1 MGSLLMHA
9 FTTITLIFFPT
20 LGFLVFLLVFLV
32 FFLFRCCSLYLFVF
46 FVPLYCACLWPF
58 ILPVVTRFTIFTPYL
73 LLACCGCPS
82 KTAHWSANCLATT
95 NTLCWSCHVSFPNK
109 SSFCFVFYFL
119 LHSHPDKGWASLLPT
134 PIACT

>member
-1 MGSLLMHA
+1 M
-9 FTTITLIFFPT
+9 FFPYHSYF
-20 LGFLVFLLVFLV
+20 LPYSMFPHFLYFLVFLI
-32 FFLFRCCSLYLFVF
+32 FFLFPLFFPCSLIVI
-46 FVPLYCACLWPF
+46 YCARLWPF
-58 ILPVVTRFTIFTPYL
+58 ILPIVTRFTIFTPYL